1 MVKDENNLLN
11 LKDVLKAQRSPYY
24 QTSRNTLTRHE
35 TLTKTFSIFK
45 ISAMITPIFGIIII
59 SVIIFLC
66 CRTKKIGQLVSLL
79 SLSKVTK
86 ASPINEIDECDYEFD
101 TFTSVLIII
110 ISCVWIVYLSIMYYE
125 LGRREFNYLSL
136 PCTECISARRPDKL

>member
-11 LKDVLKAQRSPYY
+11 LKDVLKAHRPQYY
-24 QTSRNTLTRHE
+24 HTARNTLTRHE
-35 TLTKTFSIFK
+35 TLTKAFSIFK
-45 ISAMITPIFGIIII
+45 ISAMITPIFGVIII
-59 SVIIFLC
+59 SVIIFLF

-86 ASPINEIDECDYEFD
+86 ANPINDECDYEFD

-110 ISCVWIVYLSIMYYE
+110 IVCVWIVYLSLRYYE
-125 LGRREFNYLSL
+125 LGIRVFNYLSL
-136 PCTECISARRPDKL
+136 P

>member
-11 LKDVLKAQRSPYY
+11 LKDVLKAQRSQYY
-24 QTSRNTLTRHE
+24 QTGRNTLTRHE
-35 TLTKTFSIFK
+35 TLTKAFSIFK

-110 ISCVWIVYLSIMYYE
+110 ISCVWIVYLSIMY
-125 LGRREFNYLSL
+125 
-136 PCTECISARRPDKL
+136 

>member
-11 LKDVLKAQRSPYY
+11 FKDVLKAHRLRYY
-24 QTSRNTLTRHE
+24 HTARNTLTCHE
-35 TLTKTFSIFK
+35 PLTKALSIFK

-66 CRTKKIGQLVSLL
+66 CRTKRIGQLVSLL

-86 ASPINEIDECDYEFD
+86 VSPINEIDECGYECN
-101 TFTSVLIII
+101 TFTSVL
-110 ISCVWIVYLSIMYYE
+110 
-125 LGRREFNYLSL
+125 
-136 PCTECISARRPDKL
+136 